1 MLKDKLNEISAAS
14 AGQIPPETLAIMKQ
28 AKVNL
33 AASGIMEKTIK
44 VGDTVTDFSLENADG
59 KLVSLAE
66 LRQQGPVLISIYRGI
81 W

>member
-1 MLKDKLNEISAAS
+1 
-14 AGQIPPETLAIMKQ
+14 MKQ

-59 KLVSLAE
+59 KLVSLAD

>member
-1 MLKDKLNEISAAS
+1 MLKEKLNEISAAS
-14 AGQIPPETLAIMKQ
+14 VGQIPPETLAIMKQ

-44 VGDTVTDFSLENADG
+44 VGDTVTDFSLANGGGTLVRLAD
-59 KLVSLAE
+59 
-66 LRQQGPVLISIYRGI
+66 LRQQGPVLISIYRGV

>member
-1 MLKDKLNEISAAS
+1 MLKDKLNEISVAS

-33 AASGIMEKTIK
+33 ATSGIMEKTIK

-59 KLVSLAE
+59 KLVSLAD